1 MIHRKK
7 EVWWNQKNKEEEA
20 EQGVNYLSQ
29 KKKWKHE
36 TLETNHLIYTHKQTN
51 THSLKR
57 GRRRRGLFF
66 SYLIFTCGLKESCT
80 KPPKLYL
87 LQLIFSFFFVRMERV
102 NKEARREQNPNEE
115 GLHKKRLF
123 FFFVYF
129 HFFIFLL

>member
-1 MIHRKK
+1 M
-7 EVWWNQKNKEEEA
+7 
-20 EQGVNYLSQ
+20 
-29 KKKWKHE
+29 
-36 TLETNHLIYTHKQTN
+36 
-51 THSLKR
+51 
-57 GRRRRGLFF
+57 FF

-123 FFFVYF
+123 FFSFIS
-129 HFFIFLL
+129 IFLFSYFNYTLPKLRLRVTVNGSVL